1 MADVDLALLG
11 RLVERLLDGQRAM
24 DERLARMER
33 IMATREQL
41 TRVWRALDDRIS
53 NLKDATIEE
62 ALSATREL
70 VEERL
75 ATLERRVAALEAAGT
90 GSREP

>member
-1 MADVDLALLG
+1 MADIDLALLG

-33 IMATREQL
+33 TMATREQL

-75 ATLERRVAALEAAGT
+75 ATLERRVAELEAADT